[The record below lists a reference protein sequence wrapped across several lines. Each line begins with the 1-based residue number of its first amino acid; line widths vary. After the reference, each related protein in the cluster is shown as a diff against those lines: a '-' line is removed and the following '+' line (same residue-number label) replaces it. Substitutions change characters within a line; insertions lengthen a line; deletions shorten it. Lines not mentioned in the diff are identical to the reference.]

1 MSGSNSGD
9 PPDESGDIDRE
20 QRDRSAGASQPPP
33 AAEEP
38 SRNDSDPDPRS
49 VSDSDADTVT
59 IEDDGVLRWFLNT
72 DDETVMMARDV
83 LSSVA
88 IVAAVGLLLFAI
100 SGIWPPLVAVESGSM
115 EPNMHTGDLIFVV
128 DDDRF
133 VGDGAVAGTGVVTHE
148 SGQESGYDTFN
159 NPGDV
164 IVYQPNGDAS
174 EVPVIHRAHFW
185 VEDGENWVDT
195 KASEEV
201 IGDATCAE
209 VTTCPAEYDGF
220 VTKGDAN
227 NGYDQYGNGI
237 SDVVKP
243 EWVTGKAKYRIPWLG
258 NVRLTFDKLLGGM
271 IVPTSPSSQPLQDPT
286 AATVTPTGADAPGF
300 GGDGDLAG
308 VAGLASVGA
317 GAAVAVGRSR
327 R

>member
-1 MSGSNSGD
+1 MSGSNSGNS
-9 PPDESGDIDRE
+9 PDDSGDNDRE

-38 SRNDSDPDPRS
+38 SRNDPES
-49 VSDSDADTVT
+49 VSDSDADAVT
-59 IEDDGVLRWFLNT
+59 IENDGVLRWFLKTN
-72 DDETVMMARDV
+72 DETVVMARDV

-88 IVAAVGLLLFAI
+88 IVAAVGLLLFAV

-133 VGDGAVAGTGVVTHE
+133 TGDNPAAGTGVVTLE
-148 SGQESGYDTFN
+148 NGQESGYDKFS

-164 IVYQPNGDAS
+164 IVYRPNGDTA
-174 EVPVIHRAHFW
+174 ETPVIHRAHFW
-185 VEDGENWVDT
+185 VEEDENWVDT
-195 KASEEV
+195 KASEEIV
-201 IGDATCAE
+201 GDATCAE
-209 VTTCPAEYDGF
+209 VTTCPADHAGF

-227 NGYDQYGNGI
+227 DGYDQYGNGI

-243 EWVTGKAKYRIPWLG
+243 EWVTGKAMYRIPWLG

-271 IVPTSPSSQPLQDPT
+271 LAPTSPSSQSLQDP
-286 AATVTPTGADAPGF
+286 ASATMTSTPTGPDAPGS
-300 GGDGDLAG
+300 GLHGELAG
-308 VAGLASVGA
+308 VVGIASVGA
-317 GAAVAVGRSR
+317 GATVAIGRSR